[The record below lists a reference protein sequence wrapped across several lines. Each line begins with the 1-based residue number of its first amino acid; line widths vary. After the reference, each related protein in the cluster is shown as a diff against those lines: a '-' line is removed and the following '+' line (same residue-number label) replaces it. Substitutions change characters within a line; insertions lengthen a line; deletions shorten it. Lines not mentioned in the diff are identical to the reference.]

1 MNWMFEVNVWREVE
15 EKNNTVVGIPYMLSI
30 DTIDTLSSGVNTED
44 IIELY

>member
-15 EKNNTVVGIPYMLSI
+15 EKNNTVVEIPYMLSI
-30 DTIDTLSSGVNTED
+30 DTIDTLSSVVNTQD